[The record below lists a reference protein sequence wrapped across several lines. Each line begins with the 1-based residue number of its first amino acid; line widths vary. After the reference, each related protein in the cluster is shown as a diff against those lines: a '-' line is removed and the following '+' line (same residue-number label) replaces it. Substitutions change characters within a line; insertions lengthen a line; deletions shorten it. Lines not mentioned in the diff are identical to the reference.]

1 VANRRSFDTALATEW
16 IRSPGQPM
24 SVVMADIDHFKNYND
39 HHGHPAGDACLIE
52 ISRLLASSPRGADI
66 LCCYGGEEFTAIL
79 PRADLDMAVAVAER
93 MRRTVENAALP
104 HAPNIGTVT
113 ISVGVASAL
122 ASRSIPANE
131 LLARA
136 DAALCEAKHAG
147 RNCVRTRP

>member
-1 VANRRSFDTALATEW
+1 
-16 IRSPGQPM
+16 
-24 SVVMADIDHFKNYND
+24 
-39 HHGHPAGDACLIE
+39 
-52 ISRLLASSPRGADI
+52 
-66 LCCYGGEEFTAIL
+66 
-79 PRADLDMAVAVAER
+79 

-136 DAALCEAKHAG
+136 DAALYEAKHAG
-147 RNCVRTRP
+147 RNCVGTRP